1 MIPLHVISSYSLA
14 FGVHGPERWV
24 RHFRERGAPALAIT
38 DHENLYGLHPFLEAC
53 AETGVRPIVGAELGT
68 PGGSLLALC
77 ATAGGFAH
85 LCEWITAAR
94 KAPLTTDR
102 TIARIRAA
110 NRDLFCV
117 VFDTDLLQ
125 ALAPLYRDHAL
136 AGEHRRIFAGL
147 RGPDLATARTAT
159 RLGFPVVA
167 APRFLCLSPDD
178 APVHRVLRAIGG
190 NTTVYQV
197 SGDAG
202 PVADAID
209 PAAFEAFPGAVENTR
224 FIAGAITYE
233 PRFPLVFPDSP
244 PGLSGEPAAALRAA
258 AIEGAQRRFGEL
270 SDSVLERLA
279 YELGIIEEKGFSA
292 YFLVVQ
298 DIVRRSPRVCG
309 RGSGAASLVAYSLG
323 ITNVDPLRHN
333 LYFERFLHPERTDM
347 PDIDVDFAWDERDGV
362 ITQVMNAY
370 GVERCAMVCTHISYQ
385 SRAALRETA
394 RAHGLSDA
402 EISSMQKEISHLRM
416 GADGTRVSRLA
427 ALRRIR
433 ADAPWPEILAVAARL
448 VGLPRHLGVHPG
460 GLIITPGPV
469 ARHAPVEMAPKG
481 VPIIT
486 WEKEGAEAGGL
497 VKIDLLGNR
506 SLAVIRDAL
515 ANLRDNGHTLDEATW
530 VPEEDPDTVALLAR
544 GDSMG
549 VFYVE
554 SPAMRQLQKKTRRGD
569 FEHIVIHSSII
580 RPAANRFIAEY
591 VSRLHGAPVPS
602 LHPAVDRLLAETYGV
617 LCYQEDVSRV
627 AVALAGFSA
636 SHADRLRKVLTK
648 KSRADRIATFHDEFF
663 AGAAARGAST
673 QVIQTIWDM
682 MLSFDGYSFC
692 KPHSAS
698 YAMVSFQSAWLK
710 AHFPAEFMAGVI
722 SNQGGYYSLAAYV
735 GEARRMGLAIVP
747 PHVNTSA
754 WKWRGAGRELAVG
767 LMSVAGLHHD
777 TGHAI
782 VRRRR
787 EGGPYVDLADFFGRV
802 RPAARDLDALVAAGA
817 LDRLGACRENPTG
830 RLPDP
835 PPGETR
841 PRQLALGLLM
851 GRSDPGF
858 GLGTGFGVGPSP
870 RLPSGPDWSAQEK
883 RIQFFRRLGFPLD
896 AHPLAL
902 FELPGRGRFRAAHA
916 RTGRRVTFWAWP
928 ITAKTVLTNRSEPMQ
943 FVSFEDETALFEAVV
958 FPPVYRKIGDLL
970 EDPCPC
976 RITGTWEDD
985 QGAPIFHL
993 EDVVEKSTRLKTG
1006 TRASSGARL
1015 SSSTRAPIRTSV

>member
-14 FGVHGPERWV
+14 CGVHAPERWA
-24 RHFRERGAPALAIT
+24 RHFRDRGVGAFAIT
-38 DHENLYGLHPFLEAC
+38 DLENLYGLHPFLEAC
-53 AETGVRPIVGAELGT
+53 KEAGVRPIVGAELRT
-68 PGGSLLALC
+68 PEGSLLALC
-77 ATAGGFAH
+77 ATAEGFAQ
-85 LCEWITAAR
+85 LCEWITTAK
-94 KAPLTTDR
+94 KAPLTTAQ

-110 NRDLFCV
+110 GADLFCV
-117 VFDTDLLQ
+117 VFDLALLR
-125 ALAPLYRDHAL
+125 ALAPLYREHAGSG
-136 AGEHRRIFAGL
+136 ANRRIFAGL
-147 RGPDLATARTAT
+147 RGTDLAFARAAA

-167 APRFLCLSPDD
+167 APRFLCLSTDD

-197 SGDAG
+197 SADAG

-209 PAAFEAFPGAVENTR
+209 PAAFSAFPGAVENTH
-224 FIAGAITYE
+224 FIADSVTWT
-233 PRFPLVFPDSP
+233 PSFPLVFPDNP
-244 PGLSGEPAAALRAA
+244 PGLSEEPAKLLRAA
-258 AIEGAQRRFGEL
+258 ALEGAQRRFGEL
-270 SDSVLERLA
+270 SDSVLERLD
-279 YELGIIEEKGFSA
+279 YELGIIETKGFSA

-347 PDIDVDFAWDERDGV
+347 PDIDVDFAWDERDAV
-362 ITQVMNAY
+362 IAQVMQAY
-370 GVERCAMVCTHISYQ
+370 GPERCAMVCTQISYQ

-394 RAHGLSDA
+394 RAFGLSDN
-402 EISSMQKEISHLRM
+402 EISAMQKEIS
-416 GADGTRVSRLA
+416 
-427 ALRRIR
+427 ALRRAQGRPSRLQVLERLR
-433 ADAPWPEILAVAARL
+433 ADAPWPEVLAVAARL

-469 ARHAPVEMAPKG
+469 ARHVPVEMAPKG
-481 VPIIT
+481 VPIVT
-486 WEKEGAEAGGL
+486 WEKDGAEAGGL

-515 ANLRDNGHTLDEATW
+515 ANLRDNGRHLDEATW
-530 VPEEDPDTVALLAR
+530 LPEEDADTVALLAR

-636 SHADRLRKVLTK
+636 SHADRLRKILTK
-648 KSRADRIATFHDEFF
+648 KSRADRIASFRDEFF
-663 AGAAARGAST
+663 AGAAAHGAST
-673 QVIQTIWDM
+673 PVIQKIWDM

-698 YAMVSFQSAWLK
+698 YAMVSFQSAYLK

-722 SNQGGYYSLAAYV
+722 SNQGGYYSLLAYV
-735 GEARRMGLAIVP
+735 GEARRLGLAIAP
-747 PHVNTSA
+747 PHVNSSS
-754 WKWRGAGRELAVG
+754 WKWRGDGKNLCVG
-767 LMSVAGLHHD
+767 LMSIAGLHHD

-782 VRRRR
+782 VRRRS
-787 EGGPYVDLADFFGRV
+787 EGGPYVDAADFFGRV
-802 RPAARDLDALVAAGA
+802 RPAAKDVEALVAAGA
-817 LDRLGACRENPTG
+817 LDGLGQ
-830 RLPDP
+830 
-835 PPGETR
+835 TR
-841 PRQLALGLLM
+841 PRALALGLLM
-851 GRSDPGF
+851 CKEDHGF
-858 GLGTGFGVGPSP
+858 GLDSGFGAGFGATHSFTAG
-870 RLPSGPDWSAQEK
+870 RLPEGPDWSAREK
-883 RIQFFRRLGFPLD
+883 SVQFFRRMGFTLD
-896 AHPLAL
+896 AHPLQL
-902 FELPGRGRFRAAHA
+902 FGLRGRGRFRAAHA
-916 RTGRRVTFWAWP
+916 KTGRQVTFWAWP

-943 FVSFEDETALFEAVV
+943 FISFEDETAIFEAVV

-985 QGAPIFHL
+985 QGAPVFHL
-993 EDVVEKSTRLKTG
+993 SDVVEKRAYLPRTVMFETELPQASRTG
-1006 TRASSGARL
+1006 
-1015 SSSTRAPIRTSV
+1015 